1 MCPRASQGYPEKWLP
16 ATCQCWQPAVW
27 LCQLED
33 LSLLH
38 SLLTITC
45 LQTFANW
52 LNFLSGYLLHR
63 GWLGPTS
70 ITEQVLAYTNWQCLQ
85 IPLNWNSWYV
95 PVSTQTPINN
105 IAYKILVWLKISF
118 EFFSNMLWKTQTNF
132 LANPIYPEI
141 DHFPRVHC

>member
-1 MCPRASQGYPEKWLP
+1 MIRTGRTGRSLKKQGEKWFIGAFAALML
-16 ATCQCWQPAVW
+16 AFSLFLAAGV
-27 LCQLED
+27 LIRARLDFQLED

-70 ITEQVLAYTNWQCLQ
+70 ITEQVLACTNCD
-85 IPLNWNSWYV
+85 N
-95 PVSTQTPINN
+95 VSKN
-105 IAYKILVWLKISF
+105 L
-118 EFFSNMLWKTQTNF
+118 
-132 LANPIYPEI
+132 
-141 DHFPRVHC
+141 